1 VFIVKDI
8 GDGQHTLVRAQC
20 TVALDVT
27 GGAINDVCHRNTW
40 IGVVS
45 VLVYDRRVVDQA
57 SPS

>member
-45 VLVYDRRVVDQA
+45 VLVYDR
-57 SPS
+57 